1 MRAVELMLENE
12 MSLRKAL
19 AYSGCSRKMYYYEP
33 VQGGGLASL
42 DPSIVSATERI
53 ALERPSYGT
62 RRMAAM
68 LSRELHV
75 PVNRKRVQRI
85 YRALNWIQ
93 PSLKKKDIIRAASSN
108 LVDPRAPYEL
118 WEADFTYV
126 WCGLDRWCYLFS
138 VLDVF
143 SREWTGYAFD
153 TRARSDNAIASVNNA
168 LATHTRF
175 DVSKLTLRVDNGS
188 QYTSRRF
195 TESMKALGVRV
206 EHIYASTPEQNGSVE
221 SFHGRLKREYV
232 WPREF
237 RDYQEAEIA
246 MADACTDYNA
256 RRIHSSLDYKTP
268 NEFITEWRTTH
279 RQ

>member
-1 MRAVELMLENE
+1 MRAVQLMLQER

-19 AYSGCSRKMYYYEP
+19 AYSGCSRKMYYHHEP
-33 VQGGGLASL
+33 RQRVIKL

-68 LSRELHV
+68 LSRELQA
-75 PVNRKRVQRI
+75 PINRKLVQRI
-85 YRALNWIQ
+85 YRALNWIE
-93 PSLKKKDIIRAASSN
+93 PSLKKNDIIRAASRPIAPS
-108 LVDPRAPYEL
+108 RPYEL

-126 WCGLDRWCYLFS
+126 WCGVDRWCYLFN

-153 TRARSDNAIASVNNA
+153 TRARSDDAVMSVNNA
-168 LATHTRF
+168 LATHPGI
-175 DVSKLTLRVDNGS
+175 DVSKITLRVDNGS

-195 TESMKALGVRV
+195 TESMKLLGLRV
-206 EHIYASTPEQNGSVE
+206 EYIFANTPEQNGNVE
-221 SFHGRLKREYV
+221 SFHGRMKREYV

-246 MADACTDYNA
+246 MADAFTDYNQ

-268 NEFITEWRTTH
+268 SEFLEEWRTAH
-279 RQ
+279 R

>member
-1 MRAVELMLENE
+1 MRAVQLMLKDQ

-19 AYSGCSRKMYYYEP
+19 DYSGCSRKMYYHEP
-33 VQGGGLASL
+33 SKKRALNIEPAII
-42 DPSIVSATERI
+42 DIVGKI

-85 YRALNWIQ
+85 YRALNWIE
-93 PSLKKKDIIRAASSN
+93 PALTKKEVIRAASS
-108 LVDPRAPYEL
+108 LVEPIAPCEL

-126 WCGLDRWCYLFS
+126 WCGADRWCYLFN

-143 SREWTGYAFD
+143 SREWVGYAFD
-153 TRARSDNAIASVNNA
+153 TAARAENAIMSVNNA
-168 LATHTRF
+168 LTTHRGI
-175 DVSKLTLRVDNGS
+175 DLSRLTLRVDNGS
-188 QYTSRRF
+188 QYTSKKF
-195 TESMKALGVRV
+195 TGSMKVLGLKL
-206 EHIYASTPEQNGSVE
+206 EYIFANTPEQNGSME

-237 RDYQEAEIA
+237 NDYQQAEVA
-246 MADACTDYNA
+246 MADAFMDYNEK
-256 RRIHSSLDYKTP
+256 RIHSSLGYKTP
-268 NEFITEWRTTH
+268 REFLEEWRMTH
-279 RQ
+279 Q